1 MYLSQMKLKECV
13 ELMCD
18 INYALIDLDSI
29 SLFKDVGDYF
39 LIAAFISQDFKG
51 IFIY

>member
-1 MYLSQMKLKECV
+1 MKLKECV

-18 INYALIDLDSI
+18 INYALIDDLDSI

-39 LIAAFISQDFKG
+39 LIAAFIS
-51 IFIY
+51 

>member
-1 MYLSQMKLKECV
+1 MKLKECV

-18 INYALIDLDSI
+18 INYALIENDLDSF

-39 LIAAFISQDFKG
+39 LIAAFIS
-51 IFIY
+51 